1 MNKQNVVHP
10 YKTMIFSLKKE
21 RNLNTYDNM
30 NEMKNTMAKWKKQDT
45 RLTVVWF
52 HLHEVAR
59 INTTMEITRG

>member
-1 MNKQNVVHP
+1 MSNKRWMNKQNVVHP

-45 RLTVVWF
+45 GWLLCDSTY
-52 HLHEVAR
+52 
-59 INTTMEITRG
+59 TR